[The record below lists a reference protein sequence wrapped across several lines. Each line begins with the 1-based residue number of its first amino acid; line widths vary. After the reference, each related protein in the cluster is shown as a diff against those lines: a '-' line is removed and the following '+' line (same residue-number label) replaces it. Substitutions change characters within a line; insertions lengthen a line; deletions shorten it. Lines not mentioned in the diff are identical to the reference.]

1 MPGQI
6 QKMALAALIFSEGF
20 GKYFNVQFHRVHSPF
35 LQRFFELLHSKKG
48 SRLLKTVITE
58 RTLLFQENFVYCSF
72 NSWRPIQSALCVK
85 HPPWL
90 KLDPALAL
98 GTLAP
103 MVSFCL
109 MPICEEPEFFFSF
122 RRFFSCQIVQSFPHL
137 ICPVH
142 LLNRIFLMEQKR
154 KSTGPQLKRHQ
165 FSRVDQH
172 AVFQFIMGVACIF
185 NCMHTRVGGFQI
197 F

>member
-90 KLDPALAL
+90 KLDPAMAL

-109 MPICEEPEFFFSF
+109 MPICEEPEFFFPF
-122 RRFFSCQIVQSFPHL
+122 RRFFFLLDCSKFPPSNL
-137 ICPVH
+137 SGSLAKQNFSNGTKKKIYRSLAQEAP
-142 LLNRIFLMEQKR
+142 IF
-154 KSTGPQLKRHQ
+154 S
-165 FSRVDQH
+165 S
-172 AVFQFIMGVACIF
+172 
-185 NCMHTRVGGFQI
+185 
-197 F
+197 